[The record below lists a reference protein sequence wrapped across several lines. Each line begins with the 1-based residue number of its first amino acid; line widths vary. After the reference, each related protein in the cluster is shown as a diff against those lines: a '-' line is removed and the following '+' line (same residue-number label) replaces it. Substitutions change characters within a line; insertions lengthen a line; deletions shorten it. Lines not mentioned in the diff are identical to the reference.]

1 MLNPLSILKGAKVF
15 MIIGLATATL
25 VFLNKCEDT
34 RVVER
39 NAAITANAEKVSAQ
53 ANAAALAISNAQMLA
68 MAEATAASLQA
79 AAEARAVIDG
89 QFAEIQKT
97 QQEQKALLE
106 DNKLNR
112 VLSGRGR
119 ERVERLM
126 NKATRERFDEVE
138 AIFDGT

>member
-1 MLNPLSILKGAKVF
+1 MNPLAILKGAKVF
-15 MIIGLATATL
+15 LIIGVAMATL
-25 VFLNKCEDT
+25 AFLNKCEDT
-34 RVVER
+34 RVLER
-39 NAAITANAEKVSAQ
+39 DAAITANAEKVSAQ
-53 ANAAALAISNAQMLA
+53 ANAAALTISNAQMLA

-138 AIFDGT
+138 AIFEGT

>member
-1 MLNPLSILKGAKVF
+1 MNPLAILKGAKVF
-15 MIIGLATATL
+15 LIIGVVIATL
-25 VFLNKCEDT
+25 AFLNKCEDT
-34 RVVER
+34 RVLER
-39 NAAITANAEKVSAQ
+39 DAAITANAEKVSAQ
-53 ANAAALAISNAQMLA
+53 ANAAALAIANAQMLA

-79 AAEARAVIDG
+79 ATEARAVIDG
-89 QFAEIQKT
+89 QFAEIRKN

-112 VLSGRGR
+112 VLAGRGR

-138 AIFDGT
+138 AIFEGT

>member
-1 MLNPLSILKGAKVF
+1 MNPLAILKGAKVF
-15 MIIGLATATL
+15 LIIGVAMATL
-25 VFLNKCEDT
+25 AFLNKCEDT
-34 RVVER
+34 RVLER
-39 NAAITANAEKVSAQ
+39 DAAITANAEKVSAQ
-53 ANAAALAISNAQMLA
+53 ANAAALTISNAQMLA

-89 QFAEIQKT
+89 QFAEIRKN

-112 VLSGRGR
+112 VLAGRGR